1 MSISSSVK
9 LATDVVTSYEKER
22 GKGPD
27 GSDNYPINYTCSHG
41 VDKSHQFC
49 GLYAGSMGEYQSCC
63 ENAFSNP
70 PNDPISTDNMEI
82 RDNIC
87 DVFDI
92 VDLTSEDSTISEGLR
107 QETLREIESHAFMTD
122 ETKRAAVAALA
133 LGTAERQRAG
143 WRRNIQN
150 ESHSMIMDAANTGN
164 HEIKQN
170 VIDRVRSVVNMVSK
184 IKRDESRKK
193 LQKDLE
199 QKESELDRA
208 LQDKSLLQK
217 QQDRIVLNVAGFHN
231 PRLMKKIQCC

>member
-1 MSISSSVK
+1 
-9 LATDVVTSYEKER
+9 
-22 GKGPD
+22 
-27 GSDNYPINYTCSHG
+27 
-41 VDKSHQFC
+41 
-49 GLYAGSMGEYQSCC
+49 
-63 ENAFSNP
+63 
-70 PNDPISTDNMEI
+70 MEI

-92 VDLTSEDSTISEGLR
+92 VTDLTSEDSTISESAAGNF
-107 QETLREIESHAFMTD
+107 TLMHAFMTD

-133 LGTAERQRAG
+133 LAKTERQRAEIL
-143 WRRNIQN
+143 RRARQN

-217 QQDRIVLNVAGFHN
+217 QQDRIVLNVAGS
-231 PRLMKKIQCC
+231 